1 MKKLFK
7 DLGYIDGVQEFLES
21 EYKTNLLTKN
31 ASVFPLSDIPTQ
43 DTITFS
49 GNVSLFK
56 KQVYSEK
63 DLTIPSSW
71 YLYNNEGTYYIK
83 INPDSKISDYTFTY
97 VTYKSRAI
105 SKKEGLYSVD
115 YNNGIVYLST
125 PLKEVKI
132 SYRRSIQYIE
142 GQSMKQVDKSEY
154 TSETIY
160 NIPTDSNTKLT
171 YIYQLKNTPA
181 TVKSKEILESARVS
195 LVTLGDID
203 D

>member
-1 MKKLFK
+1 MKIFQEV
-7 DLGYIDGVQEFLES
+7 DFIDGVQEFIES
-21 EYKTNLLTKN
+21 EYITELFMKGQNKFVLRG
-31 ASVFPLSDIPTQ
+31 IPSQ
-43 DTITFS
+43 DSIRFS
-49 GNVSLFK
+49 GDVTLFK
-56 KQVYSEK
+56 KQVYTKE
-63 DLTIPSSW
+63 DLSIPSSW
-71 YLYNNEGTYYIK
+71 MLINENGSYSII
-83 INPDSKISDYTFTY
+83 INSNVVTSEYTFTY
-97 VTYKSRAI
+97 VTYKSKALTKR
-105 SKKEGLYSVD
+105 EGLYSVD

-181 TVKSKEILESARVS
+181 TVKSKEMLESARVS

>member
-1 MKKLFK
+1 MKIFQEV
-7 DLGYIDGVQEFLES
+7 DFIDGVQEFIES
-21 EYKTNLLTKN
+21 EYITELFMKGQNKFVLRG
-31 ASVFPLSDIPTQ
+31 IPSQ
-43 DTITFS
+43 DSIRFS
-49 GNVSLFK
+49 GDVTLFK
-56 KQVYSEK
+56 KQVYTKE
-63 DLTIPSSW
+63 DLSIPSSW
-71 YLYNNEGTYYIK
+71 MLINENGSYSII
-83 INPDSKISDYTFTY
+83 INSNVTTSEYTFTY
-97 VTYKSRAI
+97 VTYRSRALT
-105 SKKEGLYSVD
+105 KREGLYSVD

-132 SYRRSIQYIE
+132 NYRRSIQYIE